1 MEKIN
6 DLFDQETTKVLDAFP
21 SVYTKDDVVT
31 LLSKLR
37 TNVLFAY
44 DADKQTTVG
53 ITEDEFQAFATNVQ
67 NDLERALCNGQIEVY
82 DTGSAEF
89 SINYDNRIEIENID
103 VLTDNITDELHN
115 IMLDHFQAQFGKF
128 LINNPE

>member
-1 MEKIN
+1 MEKIH
-6 DLFDQETTKVLDAFP
+6 DLFDQETTRVLDAFP

-37 TNVLFAY
+37 TNVLYAY
-44 DADKQTTVG
+44 DADKQAVVG
-53 ITEDEFQAFATNVQ
+53 ITENQFQEFATNVQ

-89 SINYDNRIEIENID
+89 SISYENRIEIENID